1 MDGWIRCLI
10 IMNLITY
17 FRSVGIFVSLLV
29 CRSEGLIICRN
40 RWSCGVW
47 CDPLTIIS
55 DSKDASASKNV
66 TLICFLSL
74 YYSVQQCY
82 RVKWKVLLQL
92 MGLMSRSLIL
102 VLLKSPDAPDL
113 HSKGSALDSLLS
125 SKDRRHQPLFHSIP
139 LFVEWK
145 IFTTQ
150 SMKCTCQQLFI
161 SFFLRNPIKRKLYC
175 VSISVKHLCANSRLA
190 QMLDLSITC
199 PSNWWDGESCSKAA
213 VLEWQRSEYKYWGP
227 VASGP
232 PQPLFPITSQR
243 GGKVQR
249 IHSPVAQWA
258 EVTFLNPRQYNCIV
272 ANSVRTLS

>member
-1 MDGWIRCLI
+1 MMRKLFKCNVN
-10 IMNLITY
+10 M
-17 FRSVGIFVSLLV
+17 FSVIVIFS
-29 CRSEGLIICRN
+29 
-40 RWSCGVW
+40 
-47 CDPLTIIS
+47 
-55 DSKDASASKNV
+55 SAM
-66 TLICFLSL
+66 
-74 YYSVQQCY
+74 
-82 RVKWKVLLQL
+82 VKWKVLLQL

-113 HSKGSALDSLLS
+113 HSKHWIACCQAGIAATNPCFTRFHFLLNGKSSQLNQWSAPVNNCLSL
-125 SKDRRHQPLFHSIP
+125 
-139 LFVEWK
+139 
-145 IFTTQ
+145 
-150 SMKCTCQQLFI
+150 
-161 SFFLRNPIKRKLYC
+161 FFRNPIKRKLYC

-190 QMLDLSITC
+190 QMLDLCITC